1 MVSLQR
7 ALPEIV
13 KIANDSVVQEHIEE
27 HSSLIAKKRTIG
39 KQHGNWGSQSKK
51 GDSTDQVIEASV

>member
-13 KIANDSVVQEHIEE
+13 KIPNDLLVQEHLEE

-39 KQHGNWGSQSKK
+39 KHGNLGSQSKK